1 MYKNMPWSKEKRR
14 EYMKEYNKKYREEN
28 REKLK
33 QYEKER
39 YNEERKERNKKYREA
54 NKEKYKEYDKERYK
68 LYKNIK
74 IIKQWK
80 YSGLIHDDYD
90 DLYEKYLNS
99 TNCQECGCAYGKKGD
114 GTSTFKCMDHDHT
127 TGLFRNFLCCK
138 CNLKRR

>member
-14 EYMKEYNKKYREEN
+14 EYMKKYRKKY
-28 REKLK
+28 
-33 QYEKER
+33 YEDNKDKIKEQI
-39 YNEERKERNKKYREA
+39 
-54 NKEKYKEYDKERYK
+54 KEYYEDNIDKVKEYRQTDK
-68 LYKNIK
+68 GKKVNLISHWKNK
-74 IIKQWK
+74 
-80 YSGLIHDDYD
+80 GLIHDDYD